1 MDEISNPNIKLF
13 NLSFTSIIPNTIGVG
28 MLYDFSVNRK
38 LNIGEKLQIKLPGWH
53 GNTVSTDSYCDTTA
67 FIIQLTSVSNSW
79 SSNTCTSNSGFTYT
93 TQTACENAGTWT
105 AGACTVNEGGRET
118 SQEACITDPVITII
132 SLTLANADLPA
143 NSNCII
149 NINGLISPPVINS
162 ADYMQTI
169 LHKVI
174 GGKINTAFIAIPDPF
189 NTRDATSAQPFH
201 DQLDI
206 IDAAPGAENV
216 NVIYT
221 FKYNSDIHFGYKIA
235 LSLPDWFLFQC
246 K

>member
-13 NLSFTSIIPNTIGVG
+13 NLSFTSIIPNTTGVG

-38 LNIGEKLQIKLPGWH
+38 LNIGEKLQIKLPGWR

-67 FIIQLTSVSNSW
+67 FIIQVTSVSNSW
-79 SSNTCTSNSGFTYT
+79 SSSTCTSNSGFTYT

-118 SQEACITDPVITII
+118 SQEACITDPVITTI

-149 NINGLISPPVINS
+149 NINGLISPLGDKLSRLYAN
-162 ADYMQTI
+162 
-169 LHKVI
+169 H
-174 GGKINTAFIAIPDPF
+174 IA
-189 NTRDATSAQPFH
+189 
-201 DQLDI
+201 
-206 IDAAPGAENV
+206 
-216 NVIYT
+216 
-221 FKYNSDIHFGYKIA
+221 
-235 LSLPDWFLFQC
+235 
-246 K
+246 